1 MPQVYGRAE
10 SVLIFDA
17 TVLQLHSTDHIEVA
31 VALACGK
38 WATRVWTYQEIKLAN
53 RAVVVTAT
61 GGVDFLAMIASLKVF
76 NTFDK
81 GRYDKLYVWIAI
93 MAKSDQHRLT
103 IRDLVNACAQRK
115 SGIDIDYARA
125 FFPVLGLEWTNG
137 MTREEGTQ
145 TIYRRVP
152 SDTAAIA
159 VFAGSPRM
167 KLNPGW
173 APSYLTNLEGIG
185 SEHLQW
191 ERRGIRGEWYILK
204 IKKLL
209 NKTRPRYGKI
219 GLDLEVECDITPT
232 IQCVVG
238 PNEEPEVIEAVKTMI
253 GKGRGYIL
261 CCFDL

>member
-145 TIYRRVP
+145 TIVEYQATP
-152 SDTAAIA
+152 
-159 VFAGSPRM
+159 
-167 KLNPGW
+167 
-173 APSYLTNLEGIG
+173 
-185 SEHLQW
+185 
-191 ERRGIRGEWYILK
+191 
-204 IKKLL
+204 LL
-209 NKTRPRYGKI
+209 SLSLLARQG
-219 GLDLEVECDITPT
+219 
-232 IQCVVG
+232 
-238 PNEEPEVIEAVKTMI
+238 
-253 GKGRGYIL
+253 
-261 CCFDL
+261 